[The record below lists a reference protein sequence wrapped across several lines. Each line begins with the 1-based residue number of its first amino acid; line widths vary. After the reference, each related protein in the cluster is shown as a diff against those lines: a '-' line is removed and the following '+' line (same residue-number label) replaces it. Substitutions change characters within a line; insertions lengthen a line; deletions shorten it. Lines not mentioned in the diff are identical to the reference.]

1 MVSEKERELLRRVWN
16 ESLMKQL
23 AHVRSRRFGLGYRYD
38 TGEAIRKGNLVVE
51 YPKGLLEFKSQK
63 KPIPLSDVESAL
75 ITWAAAGPNGL
86 ILADLGV
93 NNNVAT
99 FIYATGRT
107 IPGPD
112 NDQGLDLIYVI
123 DDGVYFYRPPQA
135 SKIYEIESEEDLGKI
150 VNWHKN
156 YSIKLANGRTD
167 LAGTLPFAM
176 VFNKNFNENGSTL
189 LLPIYDASRVIV
201 NILFHYF
208 EYERVPII
216 DDNTGQLADQNG
228 AMKRLVDKGIL
239 SSQIPMTMDLLD
251 RAIGAVAGVVVG
263 TSVQNVRLM
272 SEAIGLGSWIFGGIY
287 DYTMMGAFAP
297 QFKGLEEAGAV
308 VCQPPEKSKR
318 IWPYKVGIKNVKMSF
333 SIIEGCKDSPH
344 KNGRE
349 LVEDFLNIKYGKYK
363 EPNNLE
369 YDGIWSPNRDPNLV
383 AWKRDIYE
391 MLRRDEKIKAKE
403 DIKEAVISFIDYS
416 VAKYGMFPRV
426 DPIWIPMAVQVHHLD
441 IDFYKK
447 YYKEEVL
454 TENILR
460 HFEIWH

>member
-1 MVSEKERELLRRVWN
+1 
-16 ESLMKQL
+16 
-23 AHVRSRRFGLGYRYD
+23 
-38 TGEAIRKGNLVVE
+38 
-51 YPKGLLEFKSQK
+51 
-63 KPIPLSDVESAL
+63 
-75 ITWAAAGPNGL
+75 
-86 ILADLGV
+86 
-93 NNNVAT
+93 
-99 FIYATGRT
+99 
-107 IPGPD
+107 
-112 NDQGLDLIYVI
+112 
-123 DDGVYFYRPPQA
+123 
-135 SKIYEIESEEDLGKI
+135 
-150 VNWHKN
+150 
-156 YSIKLANGRTD
+156 
-167 LAGTLPFAM
+167 
-176 VFNKNFNENGSTL
+176 
-189 LLPIYDASRVIV
+189 VIV

-228 AMKRLVDKGIL
+228 VMKRLVDKGIL

-263 TSVQNVRLM
+263 TSVQNVRLI
-272 SEAIGLGSWIFGGIY
+272 SEAIGLGDWIFGGIY
-287 DYTMMGAFAP
+287 DYTIMGAFAP
-297 QFKGLEEAGAV
+297 QFRGLEEAGAV

-333 SIIEGCKDSPH
+333 SIIEGCKDSSY

-349 LVEDFLNIKYGKYK
+349 LVEAFLDIKYGKYK

-391 MLRRDEKIKAKE
+391 MLRRDEKIKVKE

-426 DPIWIPMAVQVHHLD
+426 DPIWIPMAIQVHHLD

>member
-63 KPIPLSDVESAL
+63 KPIPLSDVENAL

-93 NNNVAT
+93 SNNVAT

-112 NDQGLDLIYVI
+112 NDQGLDLIYII
-123 DDGVYFYRPPQA
+123 DDGVYFYKPPQA

-150 VNWHKN
+150 VDWYKN

-228 AMKRLVDKGIL
+228 G
-239 SSQIPMTMDLLD
+239 
-251 RAIGAVAGVVVG
+251 
-263 TSVQNVRLM
+263 
-272 SEAIGLGSWIFGGIY
+272 
-287 DYTMMGAFAP
+287 
-297 QFKGLEEAGAV
+297 
-308 VCQPPEKSKR
+308 
-318 IWPYKVGIKNVKMSF
+318 
-333 SIIEGCKDSPH
+333 
-344 KNGRE
+344 
-349 LVEDFLNIKYGKYK
+349 
-363 EPNNLE
+363 
-369 YDGIWSPNRDPNLV
+369 
-383 AWKRDIYE
+383 
-391 MLRRDEKIKAKE
+391 
-403 DIKEAVISFIDYS
+403 
-416 VAKYGMFPRV
+416 
-426 DPIWIPMAVQVHHLD
+426 
-441 IDFYKK
+441 
-447 YYKEEVL
+447 
-454 TENILR
+454 
-460 HFEIWH
+460 